1 MYTNGGGETIQRKIT
16 TQLLDRDITAITN
29 LNLAEAQAHNGR
41 IVCNNVAMEEL
52 DAFFSYNA
60 GQQTQYQVYLYQALD
75 EVIPCLNSFASFALS
90 EDKFRSAHRLSRA
103 GIRTSDY
110 RLCNRKE
117 KSMLKH
123 TIREWGGRLVYK
135 PTDGWG
141 GMGIVKV
148 EDERSLDMLI
158 PFLDQTNIPHFYV
171 ERFVNYD
178 MTDYR
183 VDIVDGEYVGCYG
196 RKAPADD
203 WKTNVTSGGTVM
215 KREPDDEVIEIAKRA
230 AAITGLDIAGVDLIY
245 DLEREEYVV
254 LEVNG
259 IPAFAT
265 PEQESLGLSFNE
277 KKIEKIVDLIE
288 RKAKAH
294 RSNTPLINNEQPH
307 NDTQKISA

>member
-1 MYTNGGGETIQRKIT
+1 MYSNGGGEAIQNKIVS
-16 TQLLDRDITAITN
+16 QLRDRGINTITN
-29 LNLAEAQAHNGR
+29 LNLANATAQDGV
-41 IVCNNVAMEEL
+41 ITCGNVVMEEL

-60 GQQTQYQVYLYQALD
+60 GQQTPYQVYLYQVLN
-75 EVIPCLNSFASFALS
+75 ESVPCLNNYNAFALS
-90 EDKFRSAHRLSRA
+90 EDKLKTAHKLARA
-103 GIRTSDY
+103 GVRTTDY
-110 RLCNRKE
+110 SLCNRTNKQ
-117 KSMLKH
+117 SLKQ

-158 PFLDQTNIPHFYV
+158 PFLDQTNIPHLYA

-183 VDIVDGEYVGCYG
+183 IDIVDGHYVGCYG

-203 WKTNVTSGGTVM
+203 WKTNITSGGSIM
-215 KREPDDEVIEIAKRA
+215 MREPNDELIAIAKQA
-230 AAITGLDIAGVDLIY
+230 AAITGLEIAGVDIIY

-265 PEQESLGLSFNE
+265 PEQEAMGLNFNNA
-277 KKIEKIVDLIE
+277 KIARIVDLIE
-288 RKAKAH
+288 RKA
-294 RSNTPLINNEQPH
+294 IEQRAVKQNVHTLEPMLSK
-307 NDTQKISA
+307 QYA